1 VKPFVSF
8 IAVLFLSA
16 AFAGC
21 ADQATDPQTSN
32 SLVQRRAVPVVNLN
46 ASLLD
51 TARFAADQRFGE
63 DRPLTLEDLDGL
75 LPIALTDYNMTLD
88 YVLNM
93 SLYPNLQVTQIGES
107 LEGRAIFG
115 VLLTDDGEYH
125 ADRPTIMFT
134 CSQHGNEPSGSEACL
149 IFIEY
154 FTHGTDQF
162 AEDIRTK
169 LNIVINPLAN
179 PDGKQANR
187 RGNYEQTDINRD
199 HMNLATLEGRAI
211 HLLANMYR
219 PLIGLDLHE
228 FGGAGA
234 PPPGPAS
241 GLPVTTWNT
250 FQVGMP
256 HGAQQADREL
266 YAHNSELML
275 LINDGMN
282 QEYGYGSSSY
292 YDGGTS
298 VGADPSVHRHHFIL
312 RNSYSY
318 LFETGGGLGVVNLPL
333 RVDSHI
339 TASFIVINYLL
350 DNMQTMVDNQK
361 TADQTAQQRA
371 AGIQGWAIPPQ
382 ENTEKAINFLTMH
395 GINFTVLEEDTSYPL
410 TVDYRA
416 GPNTVPA
423 AKSFGNGTIVVSR
436 WQVFGRLANELFEF
450 DDATYYNKGPRA
462 WPLDVYRIMQA
473 P

>member
-1 VKPFVSF
+1 MKPLVPLV
-8 IAVLFLSA
+8 AVLVLSA

-21 ADQATDPQTSN
+21 ADDVVDPQTSN
-32 SLVQRRAVPVVNLN
+32 AVVQRRAVPVVNLN
-46 ASLLD
+46 ASLMD
-51 TARFAADQRFGE
+51 TARFAVDERFGE
-63 DRPLTLEDLDGL
+63 DRPLTVGDLEGL
-75 LPIALTDYNMTLD
+75 LPVALTDYNMTLA
-88 YVLNM
+88 YILNM
-93 SLYPNLQVTQIGES
+93 SLYPNLQITQIGES

-115 VLLTDDGEYH
+115 VLMTDDGQYH
-125 ADRPTIMFT
+125 PERPTVMFT

-154 FTHGTDQF
+154 FTHGTDEF
-162 AEDIRTK
+162 AERIRTE

-179 PDGKQANR
+179 PDGKNANR

-234 PPPGPAS
+234 PPPVQPPV
-241 GLPVTTWNT
+241 PVTTWNT

-256 HGAQQADREL
+256 HGANQADRDL
-266 YAHNSELML
+266 YAHNTELML

-292 YDGGTS
+292 YNGGTS
-298 VGADPSVHRHHFIL
+298 LGSDPSVHRHHFIL

-318 LFETGGGLGVVNLPL
+318 LFETGGGLGVINLPL
-333 RVDSHI
+333 RVDSHMS
-339 TASFIVINYLL
+339 ASFIVLNFLF

-361 TADQTAQQRA
+361 AADETARQRV

-382 ENTEKAINFLTMH
+382 DNTEKAMNFLNMH
-395 GINFTVLEEDTSYPL
+395 GVNFTVLDTDTAYPL
-410 TVDYRA
+410 VVDYRA
-416 GPNTVPA
+416 SPNTVPA
-423 AKSFGNGTIVVSR
+423 AKSFPNGTIVVTR
-436 WQVFGRLANELFEF
+436 WQDFGRLAHELFEF
-450 DDATYYNKGPRA
+450 DDDTYYNKGPRA

-473 P
+473 T